1 MLGVERQNTEQIDE
15 TEESG
20 KETRVP
26 VGHEGDAGDQKE
38 CADEVSA
45 DSAAASPGRNGREST
60 GVRAVNKILDAE
72 DGERN
77 GKEIAAELREAVH
90 G

>member
-1 MLGVERQNTEQIDE
+1 MLGVEQQNTEQI
-15 TEESG
+15 EESG

-26 VGHEGDAGDQKE
+26 VGHEGDSGDQEE

-45 DSAAASPGRNGREST
+45 DSAAASPGRKGREST
-60 GVRAVNKILDAE
+60 GVRAVNKIMDAE